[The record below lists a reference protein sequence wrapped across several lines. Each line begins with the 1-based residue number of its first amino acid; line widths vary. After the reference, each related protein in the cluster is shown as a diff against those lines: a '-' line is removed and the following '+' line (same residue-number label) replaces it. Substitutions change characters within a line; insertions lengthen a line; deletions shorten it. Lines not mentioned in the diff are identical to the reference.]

1 MAGGPSNLKEE
12 MEVTELTVE
21 EEEVTAAS
29 HLQGQEPQPVTEIL
43 ERGIRSLGVIQRRQ
57 KLDTKIPGSTA
68 SQQNWIVTVPKAKKW
83 VSQLPR
89 MLRDPGHGESYTH
102 EGPSG
107 SSTVGYRTERRM
119 EMDRVV
125 EIGPE
130 ELGGLELEVMRR
142 QIQVITG
149 RLRDLEEQGATWRHR
164 DVLLVTMLVSA
175 CIANLW
181 LWMRQ

>member
-12 MEVTELTVE
+12 MEVSELTVE
-21 EEEVTAAS
+21 EEEVTASS
-29 HLQGQEPQPVTEIL
+29 HLQGQEPQVTEIL
-43 ERGIRSLGVIQRRQ
+43 ERGIRSLGVIHRRQ
-57 KLDTKIPGSTA
+57 KLDSKLPGSTA
-68 SQQNWIVTVPKAKKW
+68 SQQNWIVTVPKTKKW

-89 MLRDPGHGESYTH
+89 MLRDPGHGESYSQ
-102 EGPSG
+102 EGA
-107 SSTVGYRTERRM
+107 SSSLTVGYRSERRM
-119 EMDRVV
+119 ETDRVV

-142 QIQVITG
+142 QIQMITG
-149 RLRDLEEQGATWRHR
+149 RLRDLEEQSATWRQR

>member
-12 MEVTELTVE
+12 MEVSELTVE
-21 EEEVTAAS
+21 EEEVTASS
-29 HLQGQEPQPVTEIL
+29 HLQGQEPQVTEIL
-43 ERGIRSLGVIQRRQ
+43 ERGIRSLGVIHRRQ
-57 KLDTKIPGSTA
+57 KLDSKLPGSTA
-68 SQQNWIVTVPKAKKW
+68 SQQNWIVTVPKTKKW

-89 MLRDPGHGESYTH
+89 MLRDPGHGESYSQ
-102 EGPSG
+102 GARQLPDC
-107 SSTVGYRTERRM
+107 RM
-119 EMDRVV
+119 ETDRVV

-142 QIQVITG
+142 QIQMITG
-149 RLRDLEEQGATWRHR
+149 RLRDLEEQSATWRQR